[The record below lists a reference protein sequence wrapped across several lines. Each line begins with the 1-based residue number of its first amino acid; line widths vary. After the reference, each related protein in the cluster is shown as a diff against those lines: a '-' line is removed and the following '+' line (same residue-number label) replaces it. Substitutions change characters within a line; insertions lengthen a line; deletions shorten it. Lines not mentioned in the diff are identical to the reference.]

1 MSQYTIEIRHLK
13 NTNFPFDEYMKDYP
27 IWDENYRKV
36 LNNKILD
43 HYYFREIAYETPDRF
58 GIRLRTK
65 LNEIMPFYNELY
77 KSLVLDFNP
86 LYNIDY
92 TETTTGEKD
101 TKSNTLSNNTS
112 SNENISDNT
121 TNSDL
126 AGNTKSNNNS
136 STNQGKT
143 RTETVGSDIGSGQ
156 ISQTYLNSGQ
166 YANNHMITENAPS
179 TDTTNTNSNSEN
191 TQTNKISYSGSD
203 TGSSKSTNDT
213 DSTGTENSIFE
224 KVIKGYSGQ
233 NPNQAI
239 KEFRQ
244 NILNIDMMIIE
255 ELSPLFFG
263 LLN

>member
-13 NTNFPFDEYMKDYP
+13 NTNFPFDEYMKHYP
-27 IWDENYRKV
+27 IWDEDYRKV

-101 TKSNTLSNNTS
+101 NQSNTLSNNTS
-112 SNENISDNT
+112 SNESNSDNT

-126 AGNTKSNNNS
+126 TGNTKSNNNS
-136 STNQGKT
+136 NTNQGKT

-179 TDTTNTNSNSEN
+179 TDSTNSNTNSEN

-203 TGSSKSTNDT
+203 TGSSKTTNDT
-213 DSTGTENSIFE
+213 DFTGTENSVFE

-255 ELSPLFFG
+255 ELSSLFFG

>member
-1 MSQYTIEIRHLK
+1 MSKYTIEIRHLK

-27 IWDENYRKV
+27 IWEEDYRKV
-36 LNNKILD
+36 LNNKIID
-43 HYYFREIAYETPDRF
+43 HYYFREIGFETPDRF

-77 KSLVLDFNP
+77 KSSVLDFNP

-92 TETTTGEKD
+92 IETNTGEKD
-101 TKSNTLSNNTS
+101 TKANVLSNNTS
-112 SNENISDNT
+112 SSENVSDNT
-121 TNSDL
+121 TDSNL
-126 AGNTKSNNNS
+126 AGSTQSNSNS
-136 STNQGKT
+136 STNHGNT

-156 ISQTYLNSGQ
+156 ISQTYLDSGQ

-179 TDTTNTNSNSEN
+179 TDSTNTDSNSEN
-191 TQTNKISYSGSD
+191 TQTNKITYTGAD
-203 TGSSKSTNDT
+203 TGTTENISDT
-213 DSTGTENSIFE
+213 DSTGTENSVFE

-244 NILNIDMMIIE
+244 NIVNIDMMIID
-255 ELSPLFFG
+255 ELNTLFFG